1 MPSEYSS
8 LRVYQTESF
17 VGVWIRFVFWT
28 FRSDGKDVSVDVK
41 LRKNV
46 IIPLAVTAMQRHTL
60 HLNTRELGIEG
71 RKF

>member
-28 FRSDGKDVSVDVK
+28 FRSDTNELTAILLSERLFQILNNYHPIKGSILDYDNPEFSLKK
-41 LRKNV
+41 LV
-46 IIPLAVTAMQRHTL
+46 
-60 HLNTRELGIEG
+60 
-71 RKF
+71 